1 MTIELTILVSV
12 VSVCFAIYFGMRT
25 QQRGDRAAAQK
36 ETADMTTVVVKL
48 ENIATGITEIKSELR
63 NVKDDVKENR
73 ERLIKVEASAKQ
85 AHKRLDTL
93 DRRRQPLED
102 ETEAG

>member
-1 MTIELTILVSV
+1 MSIEITILASV
-12 VSVCFAIYFGMRT
+12 LSLCFAIYFGMRS
-25 QQRGDRAAAQK
+25 QRRGDKADAEK
-36 ETADMTTVVVKL
+36 ETANMTTVVVKL
-48 ENIATGITEIKSELR
+48 ENISTGITEIKSELR

-93 DRRRQPLED
+93 DRRRQPPDD